1 MSTTLSDTT
10 LDRER
15 VAASTVWAGGLM
27 ASLTVVVANVAIWIV
42 LVALADLDL
51 KVPSKFGSTELQDLS
66 LATVVFVSAVAALAG
81 VVLLWLLTRAGQ
93 RGVTWWTAAAVI
105 FGIAS
110 IGSPLSLDVSIGRQW
125 RCARVSAARRPWV
138 VTVVARQRQSCEIHT
153 SVVSRSKARSLATV
167 FTIDLR

>member
-1 MSTTLSDTT
+1 MSTKLSDTT

-15 VAASTVWAGGLM
+15 VAVSTVWSAGLM

-42 LVALADLDL
+42 LVPLAGLDL
-51 KVPSKFGSTELQDLS
+51 KVPSKFGSTELQDLP

-93 RGVTWWTAAAVI
+93 RGVTWWSAAAVI

-110 IGSPLSLDVSIGRQW
+110 IGSPLSLDVSIGQKLGLV
-125 RCARVSAARRPWV
+125 AFHLAATAVIVS
-138 VTVVARQRQSCEIHT
+138 VARNRL
-153 SVVSRSKARSLATV
+153 SKSSP
-167 FTIDLR
+167 

>member
-15 VAASTVWAGGLM
+15 VAVSTVWSAGLM

-42 LVALADLDL
+42 LVPLAGLDL
-51 KVPSKFGSTELQDLS
+51 KVPSKFGSTELQDLP

-93 RGVTWWTAAAVI
+93 RGVTWWSAAAVI

-110 IGSPLSLDVSIGRQW
+110 IGSPLSLDVSIGQKLGLV
-125 RCARVSAARRPWV
+125 AFHLAATAVIVS
-138 VTVVARQRQSCEIHT
+138 VARNRL
-153 SVVSRSKARSLATV
+153 SKNSP
-167 FTIDLR
+167 

>member
-15 VAASTVWAGGLM
+15 VAVSTVWSAGLM

-42 LVALADLDL
+42 LVPLAGLDL
-51 KVPSKFGSTELQDLS
+51 KVPSKFGSTELQDLP

-110 IGSPLSLDVSIGRQW
+110 IGSPLSLDVSIGQKLGLV
-125 RCARVSAARRPWV
+125 AFHLAATAVIVS
-138 VTVVARQRQSCEIHT
+138 VARNRL
-153 SVVSRSKARSLATV
+153 SKNSP
-167 FTIDLR
+167 

>member
-1 MSTTLSDTT
+1 MSTKLSDTT

-15 VAASTVWAGGLM
+15 VAVSTVWSAGLM

-42 LVALADLDL
+42 LVPLAGLDL
-51 KVPSKFGSTELQDLS
+51 KVPSKFGSTELQDLP

-93 RGVTWWTAAAVI
+93 RGVTWWTAAAII

-110 IGSPLSLDVSIGRQW
+110 IGSPLSLDVSIGQKLGLV
-125 RCARVSAARRPWV
+125 AFHLAATAVIVS
-138 VTVVARQRQSCEIHT
+138 VARNRL
-153 SVVSRSKARSLATV
+153 SKNSP
-167 FTIDLR
+167 

>member
-15 VAASTVWAGGLM
+15 VAASTVWAAGLM

-42 LVALADLDL
+42 LVPLAGLDL

-110 IGSPLSLDVSIGRQW
+110 IGSPLSLDVSIGQKLGLV
-125 RCARVSAARRPWV
+125 AFHLAATAVIVS
-138 VTVVARQRQSCEIHT
+138 VARNRL
-153 SVVSRSKARSLATV
+153 SKNSP
-167 FTIDLR
+167 